1 MKTQQTLTALAIA
14 SVISF
19 ASANELRGDVDVTL
33 TIGQGCAVNGTT
45 SSGVNKFGSV
55 DFGEQSNLALFVDAE
70 SSGAAG
76 GDITLTCNSNLAYS
90 ISLDNGIHASTGQRR
105 VSRQG
110 VDFVDYELYQ
120 DSSRTVRWG
129 SGSEALS
136 LVGTGAQQPLTIYGR
151 VLAGQATPAAGDY
164 SDTVRMTINW

>member
-1 MKTQQTLTALAIA
+1 MKTKVTLTAFMIA
-14 SVISF
+14 SAFNLS
-19 ASANELRGDVDVTL
+19 SANELRGDVDVSL

-45 SSGVNKFGSV
+45 AAGVNKFGAV

-70 SSGAAG
+70 SAGAAG

-90 ISLDNGIHASTGQRR
+90 IALDNGVHDSSGQRR

-120 DSSRTVRWG
+120 DSSRTIRWG

-164 SDTVRMTINW
+164 TDTVRMTISW